1 MAKKPYKFR
10 QARKDAKAAAKKAFP
25 GKVKSRRVDPKIKI
39 SAEDRLALRE
49 AEDTARKELGKKAY
63 LSKAEYEAQQRAARE
78 AFRERMREE
87 FGEYGGKKA
96 EPAAAEEAQPKRA
109 AKKAA
114 VKKAAVKKAVAKK
127 AVAPK
132 PAVKKAA
139 VKKAAA
145 PAATGEKKMTRAER
159 SAANKA
165 RWKSMTPAERKN
177 WAATRNAP
185 AAAADD
191 TPRMDPAKRA
201 KVEASNRKFVEEARA
216 KNDAGKPAAKKAGV
230 KKAAAKKAAAP
241 RYPSVTG
248 KNGKRAKTLG
258 QVNEAVTKNTPKTK
272 RPTLAQLKRQEAKGL
287 EEAKK
292 RVEAR
297 KAQAPKAS
305 APAAK
310 PEAKAK
316 APAKGGRF
324 ARIAKK
330 AGKLG
335 AVGAVAG
342 EVVSLAKGSTNKD
355 IKEIVRLENKLAN
368 LTGKRDS
375 AGKTFVKGMGLEA
388 GQLAN
393 LATMGVVGK
402 TRRQRMDEL
411 NAMIAKVQAKQAK
424 AQAKANAKL
433 RYGPGGES
441 LVPGTAAY
449 KAGSKTRPT
458 KAQVAANFQAAKGGA
473 TGGTGTGG
481 AGSTI
486 KVTPGSSYTVKK
498 GDTLSAIAKSAG
510 VSLADLRAANKKFK
524 TNAKYK
530 QGSVIFSG
538 TTVKIPKKK

>member
-63 LSKAEYEAQQRAARE
+63 LSRAEYEAQQRAARE

-139 VKKAAA
+139 VKKAAV

-185 AAAADD
+185 AATADE
-191 TPRMDPAKRA
+191 TP
-201 KVEASNRKFVEEARA
+201 RA
-216 KNDAGKPAAKKAGV
+216 KNDAGKPAA

-287 EEAKK
+287 EEAKA

-297 KAQAPKAS
+297 KAGAGAKPRGMKSGEKPGQQ
-305 APAAK
+305 PAAK
-310 PEAKAK
+310 AKPSVK
-316 APAKGGRF
+316 PAAVSKGSKLLRKVKG
-324 ARIAKK
+324 

-335 AVGAVAG
+335 IVGA
-342 EVVSLAKGSTNKD
+342 LAAETYGLASGSTADNVR
-355 IKEIVRLENKLAN
+355 EIQRLENKLAS

-375 AGKTFVKGMGLEA
+375 AGKTFVKGMGLEV

-393 LATMGVVGK
+393 LSTLGIVGK
-402 TRRQRMDEL
+402 NRRQRMDEL
-411 NAMIAKVQAKQAK
+411 NALIAKEQAKQAK

-458 KAQVAANFQAAKGGA
+458 KAQVTANFQAAKGGT

-524 TNAKYK
+524 TNPKYK
-530 QGSVIFSG
+530 QGSMIFSG

>member
-25 GKVKSRRVDPKIKI
+25 GKVKSRRVDPKIKM
-39 SAEDRLALRE
+39 SAEDRLALKE

-63 LSKAEYEAQQRAARE
+63 LSKADYEAQQRAARE
-78 AFRERMREE
+78 AFREKMREE

-96 EPAAAEEAQPKRA
+96 EPAAAEEAKPKKA
-109 AKKAA
+109 AKKAAAKKAVAKKAAAPKPA
-114 VKKAAVKKAVAKK
+114 VKKAAVKKAI
-127 AVAPK
+127 
-132 PAVKKAA
+132 

-216 KNDAGKPAAKKAGV
+216 KNDAGKPAAKKA
-230 KKAAAKKAAAP
+230 AAKKAAAP
-241 RYPSVTG
+241 
-248 KNGKRAKTLG
+248 
-258 QVNEAVTKNTPKTK
+258 K

-297 KAQAPKAS
+297 KAQAPKTS

-310 PEAKAK
+310 PEARAK

-324 ARIAKK
+324 ARLAKK
-330 AGKLG
+330 TGKLG
-335 AVGAVAG
+335 AAGAVAG
-342 EVVSLAKGSTNKD
+342 EVISLVKGSTNKD
-355 IKEIVRLENKLAN
+355 MKEIARLEGKLAN

-375 AGKTFVKGMGLEA
+375 AGKTLAKGVGLQA

-411 NAMIAKVQAKQAK
+411 NAMIAKAQAKQTK

-433 RYGPGGES
+433 RYGKMGES

-458 KAQVAANFQAAKGGA
+458 TAQIAAGMSSAKGGT

-486 KVTPGSSYTVKK
+486 KVTPGSTYRVQK

>member
-63 LSKAEYEAQQRAARE
+63 LSRAEYEAQQRAARE

-165 RWKSMTPAERKN
+165 RWKSMTPVERKN

-185 AAAADD
+185 AATADE
-191 TPRMDPAKRA
+191 TP
-201 KVEASNRKFVEEARA
+201 RA
-216 KNDAGKPAAKKAGV
+216 KNDAGKPAA

-287 EEAKK
+287 EEAKA

-297 KAQAPKAS
+297 KAGAG
-305 APAAK
+305 AK
-310 PEAKAK
+310 PRGMKSGEKPGQQPSVKGK
-316 APAKGGRF
+316 APVKPTAITKGSKLLGRV
-324 ARIAKK
+324 KGL
-330 AGKLG
+330 GKLG
-335 AVGAVAG
+335 GAGAVIG
-342 EVVSLAKGSTNKD
+342 ETVSLAKGSTFDNL
-355 IKEIVRLENKLAN
+355 KEIARLENKLAS
-368 LTGKRDS
+368 LTGNRKSIEGVRG
-375 AGKTFVKGMGLEA
+375 ALKGAGLEI

-393 LATMGVVGK
+393 LSTMGIVGK

-411 NAMIAKVQAKQAK
+411 NALIAKEQAKQAK

-458 KAQVAANFQAAKGGA
+458 KAQVAANFQAAKGGT

-524 TNAKYK
+524 TNPKYK
-530 QGSVIFSG
+530 QGSMIFSG

>member
-25 GKVKSRRVDPKIKI
+25 GKVKARRVDPKIKI
-39 SAEDRLALRE
+39 SAEDRLALKE
-49 AEDTARKELGKKAY
+49 AQDTAKRELGNKAY
-63 LSKAEYEAQQRAARE
+63 LSRAEYEAQQRAARE
-78 AFRERMREE
+78 AFREKMREE

-96 EPAAAEEAQPKRA
+96 EPAAAEDAQPKKA

-216 KNDAGKPAAKKAGV
+216 KNDAGKPAAKKA
-230 KKAAAKKAAAP
+230 AAP

-248 KNGKRAKTLG
+248 KSGKRTKTFG
-258 QVNEAVTKNTPKTK
+258 QVDKAVAEKTSKTK

-287 EEAKK
+287 EEAKR

-316 APAKGGRF
+316 APARGGRF
-324 ARIAKK
+324 ARLAKK
-330 AGKLG
+330 TGKLG
-335 AVGAVAG
+335 AAGAVAG
-342 EVVSLAKGSTNKD
+342 EVISLVKGSTNKD
-355 IKEIVRLENKLAN
+355 MKEIARLEGKLAN

-375 AGKTFVKGMGLEA
+375 AGKTLAKGVGLQA

-411 NAMIAKVQAKQAK
+411 NAMIAKAQAKQTK

-433 RYGPGGES
+433 RYGKMGES

-458 KAQVAANFQAAKGGA
+458 TAQIAAGMSSAKGGT

-486 KVTPGSSYTVKK
+486 KVTPGSTYRVQK

>member
-1 MAKKPYKFR
+1 MAKKPIKFR

-25 GKVKSRRVDPKIKI
+25 GKVKARRRDPKIKV
-39 SAEDRLALRE
+39 SAEDRKVLSEVANESRRGYITDDRGNRVNVKPVETARERIARENAEAMRQFRERVE
-49 AEDTARKELGKKAY
+49 AEDGPKQEEPKK
-63 LSKAEYEAQQRAARE
+63 
-78 AFRERMREE
+78 
-87 FGEYGGKKA
+87 
-96 EPAAAEEAQPKRA
+96 A

-114 VKKAAVKKAVAKK
+114 VKKAAVKKAVVKK
-127 AVAPK
+127 AAAK

-139 VKKAAA
+139 AKKAAFKPSKTFGQVSNAVAEATA
-145 PAATGEKKMTRAER
+145 PTGEKKMTRAER

-177 WAATRNAP
+177 W
-185 AAAADD
+185 
-191 TPRMDPAKRA
+191 K
-201 KVEASNRKFVEEARA
+201 ASQAGTTTA
-216 KNDAGKPAAKKAGV
+216 KNEAAKPETKKAEVKKPAV
-230 KKAAAKKAAAP
+230 KKAAAPKPAA
-241 RYPSVTG
+241 
-248 KNGKRAKTLG
+248 
-258 QVNEAVTKNTPKTK
+258 TPK
-272 RPTLAQLKRQEAKGL
+272 RPTLAPLKKNEAKAL
-287 EEAKK
+287 AEAKA

-297 KAQAPKAS
+297 KAGAGAKPRGMKSGEKPGQQ
-305 APAAK
+305 PAAK
-310 PEAKAK
+310 AKPSVK
-316 APAKGGRF
+316 PAAVSKGSKLLRKVKG
-324 ARIAKK
+324 

-335 AVGAVAG
+335 IVGA
-342 EVVSLAKGSTNKD
+342 LAAETYGLASGSTADNVR
-355 IKEIVRLENKLAN
+355 EIQRLENKLAS

-375 AGKTFVKGMGLEA
+375 AGKTFVKGMGLEV

-393 LATMGVVGK
+393 LSTLGIVGK
-402 TRRQRMDEL
+402 NRRQRMDEL
-411 NAMIAKVQAKQAK
+411 NALIAKEQAKQAK

-458 KAQVAANFQAAKGGA
+458 KAQVAANFQAAKGSTTGGA
-473 TGGTGTGG
+473 TGGAGTGG

-524 TNAKYK
+524 TNPKYK
-530 QGSVIFSG
+530 QGSMIFSG